1 MWAEGGGDEKNDK
14 EGRVGCPSWLN
25 ELISR
30 YRDARSDAL
39 LALSKARTQRG

>member
-30 YRDARSDAL
+30 YKDARKA